1 MYPISVAKSLDF
13 QKGNPRHNPS
23 KAKFQDTS
31 LFQINLDRKTILCR
45 ECMKSS
51 PLSSNM
57 MDIEVIEE
65 VEQFKVEHE
74 QCIIKHKAKYNTKRK
89 RN

>member
-51 PLSSNM
+51 SLSNNM

-65 VEQFKVEHE
+65 VEQFKIEHE
-74 QCIIKHKAKYNTKRK
+74 QCIIIHKAKYEKR
-89 RN
+89 R

>member
-1 MYPISVAKSLDF
+1 MITQNIAKSFDYV
-13 QKGNPRHNPS
+13 KNNPRYNPS
-23 KAKFQDTS
+23 KSKFQDTS

-51 PLSSNM
+51 PLPSNM

-65 VEQFKVEHE
+65 VEQFKIEHE
-74 QCIIKHKAKYNTKRK
+74 QCIIIHKAKYEKR
-89 RN
+89 R